1 LRQEI
6 DNMLDGEY
14 GSYYGEKKMNKVKVY
29 STQHCSY
36 CVQAK
41 NYLQSNG
48 IDYESVMIDENIDAA
63 KLMMSKGL
71 RTVPQ
76 IFIGEE
82 HIGGYDKLR
91 LLSKDDL
98 QAKIGV

>member
-1 LRQEI
+1 
-6 DNMLDGEY
+6 
-14 GSYYGEKKMNKVKVY
+14 MNTVKVY

-41 NYLQSNG
+41 NYLQTNG
-48 IDYESVMIDENIDAA
+48 IEFQSVMIDEDIDAA

-91 LLSKDDL
+91 LLTKEDL
-98 QAKIGV
+98 LTKIGA

>member
-1 LRQEI
+1 
-6 DNMLDGEY
+6 
-14 GSYYGEKKMNKVKVY
+14 MNAVKVY

-41 NYLQSNG
+41 NYLQTNG
-48 IDYESVMIDENIDAA
+48 IEFQSVMIDEDIDAA

-91 LLSKDDL
+91 LLTKEDL
-98 QAKIGV
+98 LTKIGA

>member
-1 LRQEI
+1 
-6 DNMLDGEY
+6 MLDGEY
-14 GSYYGEKKMNKVKVY
+14 GSYFNKENQVKAVKVY

-48 IDYESVMIDENIDAA
+48 IEFESIMIDEDIDAA
-63 KLMMSKGL
+63 KLMMSKGF

-82 HIGGYDKLR
+82 HIGGYDKLK

>member
-1 LRQEI
+1 
-6 DNMLDGEY
+6 M
-14 GSYYGEKKMNKVKVY
+14 KAVKVY

-41 NYLQSNG
+41 NYLQTNG
-48 IDYESVMIDENIDAA
+48 IEFESVMIDENIDAA

-82 HIGGYDKLR
+82 HIGGYDKLKG
-91 LLSKDDL
+91 LSKEDL
-98 QAKIGV
+98 LAKIGE